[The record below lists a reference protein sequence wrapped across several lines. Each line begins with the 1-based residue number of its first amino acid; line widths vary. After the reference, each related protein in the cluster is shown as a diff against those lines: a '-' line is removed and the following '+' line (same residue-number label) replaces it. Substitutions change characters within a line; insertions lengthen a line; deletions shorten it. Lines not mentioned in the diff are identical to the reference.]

1 MIEVTLKYRMAY
13 ITLNKKHFF
22 HNLDLIKEQVSDKD
36 KIAIVLKDNAYGHGL
51 LPMAEMAK
59 EYGVLHTVVR
69 SANEARLVT
78 DYFQTILILAD
89 TKSVNLP
96 DNAHLAINDIAD
108 LQYLSA
114 STKIELKIDSGMH
127 RNGIHIDE
135 IEKAF
140 ELIAEKKLS
149 LKGVFTHH
157 RSADVLSSEYFWQEQ
172 QFDDIKQSCETLI
185 QKHQLPSIRYHSQNS
200 AATFRT
206 KNAGDIVRVGIA
218 AYGLLEMPA
227 NLLEQSFKPVLS
239 LWAEQLH
246 SFKSQKK
253 FKHGYEGKGVIR
265 EEKELSTYDIG
276 YADGLL
282 RLEDGI
288 SYLLPNGSTLIGRIS
303 MDNIIV
309 DATDKTLCIYEDARV
324 YAKTASTI
332 SYEVTT
338 RLASHIKRSI
348 I

>member
-1 MIEVTLKYRMAY
+1 MAY

-22 HNLDLIKEQVSDKD
+22 HNLDLIREQVSNKD

-51 LPMAEMAK
+51 LPMAQLAK

-69 SANEARLVT
+69 TADEAILIS
-78 DYFQTILILAD
+78 DYFQTVLILAD
-89 TKSVNLP
+89 VKSKNLP
-96 DNAHLAINDIAD
+96 ENGHLAINDITD
-108 LQYLSA
+108 LDRLA
-114 STKIELKIDSGMH
+114 TDTKIELKIDSGMH
-127 RNGIHIDE
+127 RNGISMGEID
-135 IEKAF
+135 KAF
-140 ELIAEKKLS
+140 EIIVQKKLN

-157 RSADVLSSEYFWQEQ
+157 RSADVLSSEYFWQEK
-172 QFDDIKQSCETLI
+172 QFDEIKNICIALI
-185 QKHQLPSIRYHSQNS
+185 QKYQLPSIRFHSQNS

-218 AYGLLEMPA
+218 AYGLLEMPSSLL
-227 NLLEQSFKPVLS
+227 NLSFKPVLS

-253 FKHGYEGKGVIR
+253 FKHGYEGKGLIR
-265 EEKELSTYDIG
+265 DDKELSTYDIG

-282 RLEDGI
+282 RLVDGKN
-288 SYLLPNGSTLIGRIS
+288 YQLPEGSSLIGRIS

-309 DATDKTLCIYEDARV
+309 DSQEKNLCIYDDARV
-324 YAKTASTI
+324 YAQTASTI